1 MRERVRRARL
11 ARDSL
16 QWAGACV
23 RQSWE
28 NLMSDGE
35 RSKGW
40 WHTLPGVITS
50 LTAAVTALAGLIVA
64 INQTGWFG
72 SETPPA
78 ITTQSTSTPTA
89 GPSAARPVAPA
100 QDASPVASPSSAA
113 GSTYS
118 VELPAMRDYRLGAAT
133 FTLLKAE
140 VSPRTTDNDALQ
152 IRVRMMNHD
161 RFDANFWDQSFRL
174 IVSGVPMAPESD
186 LNDLVR
192 AESGGE
198 GDVLFV
204 IPHGTTKGTLKI
216 THDDESTEV
225 PLALGPP
232 H

>member
-1 MRERVRRARL
+1 
-11 ARDSL
+11 
-16 QWAGACV
+16 
-23 RQSWE
+23 
-28 NLMSDGE
+28 MSDGE

-78 ITTQSTSTPTA
+78 ITTQSTPTPTA

-140 VSPRTTDNDALQ
+140 VSTRTTEKDALQ
-152 IRVRMMNHD
+152 IRLRMTNHD
-161 RFDANFWDQSFRL
+161 RFDANFWDRSFRL
-174 IVSGVPMAPESD
+174 IVNGVPIAPESN
-186 LNDLVR
+186 LNELVR
-192 AESGGE
+192 AESAEE

-204 IPHGTTKGTLKI
+204 LPQEASEGTLRI
-216 THDDESTEV
+216 THADESTEI
-225 PLALGPP
+225 PLALEPP
-232 H
+232 R